1 MIDRSKTR
9 SVASH
14 LIVPSALLIVGWA
27 ASFNQYVLYLAT
39 LASISYVLTA
49 GFNISFGYAGMF
61 NLAYIT
67 IFGLSAFFSVFIEV
81 QDGISFWISLV
92 LTTFFATAVSVVV
105 TAPTARLEGIF
116 LAILTLAF
124 SLAVAEVILKW
135 QSFTGGAV
143 GIYIIPRPTLFGN
156 PIPSGSLSYYLLC
169 AIGVVLAFE
178 VSLRTDRSAL
188 GRRYRALQSNPRTLL
203 SVGGSIP
210 RVRLIACVTSGA
222 LAGIAGT
229 LFAHFQPA
237 ISLETFGLDRLI
249 ALLLAISLGG
259 PGSLLGPFLGV
270 IALVVMDELTLA
282 TGHAHSLIYGVG
294 IIALC
299 ILGEGGIAGAIARVS
314 SLAKRPADDTPA
326 SGFAEAAEGSLRTE
340 QLALWRHEVRDPD
353 APGREFSTHNVTIR
367 FGGLKAVD
375 KVSTVVRP
383 GEILGLIG
391 PNGAGKTTLLNA
403 MTGNIRLTEGK
414 VVFGHTELDGM
425 SFHEIVRLGIARTF
439 QSPQLIPE
447 ISIIDNVKLGFEL
460 DRRTTIVDDILDTP
474 RAQGNDAEAE
484 RRAMSLLDRFGI
496 AHRAHALA
504 GSQPYAVLRLV
515 EIARNLMLS
524 PRFLLLDEPGAGLS
538 VAEQGELSKLLR
550 SLASSGLGIVIV
562 DHSLGLIRSTCDRL
576 MVLDYGTTIAEGDPE
591 EVFTS
596 KHVVA
601 AYLGGA
607 A

>member
-1 MIDRSKTR
+1 MIDQPSTR
-9 SVASH
+9 SFVKH
-14 LIVPSALLIVGWA
+14 LIVPAALLIVGWA

-39 LASISYVLTA
+39 LASISYILTA

-67 IFGLSAFFSVFIEV
+67 IFGLSAFFSVFLEV
-81 QDGISFWISLV
+81 QYGLTFWTSLV
-92 LTTFFATAVSVVV
+92 LTISFATVVSVIV

-124 SLAVAEVILKW
+124 SLAVAEVTLKW

-143 GIYIIPRPTLFGN
+143 GIYIIPRPTLFGE
-156 PIPSGSLSYYLLC
+156 PILNGSLSYYLLC
-169 AIGVVLAFE
+169 AVGVVLAFE

-203 SVGGSIP
+203 SVGASIP

-222 LAGIAGT
+222 LAGIAGA

-299 ILGEGGIAGAIARVS
+299 ILGEGGIAGAIDRIGSFV
-314 SLAKRPADDTPA
+314 KRPADGRPSSGLAVAAA
-326 SGFAEAAEGSLRTE
+326 SNQPEPVAM
-340 QLALWRHEVRDPD
+340 WRDKSHDYD
-353 APGREFSTHNVTIR
+353 APSHEFSTHNVTVR

-375 KVSTVVRP
+375 NVSTAVRP

-403 MTGNIRLTEGK
+403 MTGNIRVIEGK
-414 VVFGHTELDGM
+414 VALGDTELDGK
-425 SFHEIVRLGIARTF
+425 SFPEIVRLGVARTF
-439 QSPQLIPE
+439 QSPQLVPD

-460 DRRTTIVDDILDTP
+460 DRRTTMADDILDTA

-484 RRAMSLLDRFGI
+484 RRAMSLLERFGI

-504 GSQPYAVLRLV
+504 SSQPYAVLRLV

-538 VAEQGELSKLLR
+538 VEEQAELSRLLR
-550 SLASSGLGIVIV
+550 SLASSGLGILIV

-576 MVLDYGTTIAEGDPE
+576 MVLDYGTTIAEGNPD
-591 EVFTS
+591 EVFAS
-596 KHVVA
+596 KDVVA
-601 AYLGGA
+601 AYLGGTA
-607 A
+607 